1 MIGFNECKVRIPSPY
16 NIDVRDSTIN
26 LKISRE

>member
-1 MIGFNECKVRIPSPY
+1 MIGFNECKVQIPSLY
-16 NIDVRDSTIN
+16 NIDVHDSTIN